1 MSTNTNKKDKNN
13 HDMTAQDRQNIYN
26 TSSFFKKKNEDAID
40 FLKKHSIPKEYI
52 RK

>member
-1 MSTNTNKKDKNN
+1 MSTNTN
-13 HDMTAQDRQNIYN
+13 DMTAQDRQNIYN

-40 FLKKHSIPKEYI
+40 FLKKHPIPKEYI